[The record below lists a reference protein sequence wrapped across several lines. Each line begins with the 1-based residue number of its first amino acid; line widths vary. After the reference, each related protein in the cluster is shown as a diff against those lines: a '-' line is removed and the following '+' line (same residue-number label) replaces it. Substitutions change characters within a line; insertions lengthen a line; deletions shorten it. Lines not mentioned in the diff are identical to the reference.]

1 MKSFA
6 MNAMQEQ
13 TSARHGDA
21 LIEFRGNLLRT
32 PMLRGLRAT
41 QAIRPL

>member
-1 MKSFA
+1 MNGFA
-6 MNAMQEQ
+6 VQEQ
-13 TSARHGDA
+13 TSARQGVA
-21 LIEFRGNLLRT
+21 LIEFRGDLLRT